1 MSSRPPPR
9 KNLNCAQR
17 LKLDERYSKSKL
29 LLFKS
34 LQTMSEM
41 EGIVT
46 TQAVV
51 AMDITDPDPLEHR
64 NENKPAFDIKKPKP
78 TLQIRENLLYWKCN
92 QTLHDGS
99 MCGSYNELNFKQC
112 KDCKSRR
119 GVGDDGTDAYGTK
132 IAKIVFVNNKN
143 GEEFWQY
150 VSEE

>member
-1 MSSRPPPR
+1 
-9 KNLNCAQR
+9 
-17 LKLDERYSKSKL
+17 
-29 LLFKS
+29 
-34 LQTMSEM
+34 M

-51 AMDITDPDPLEHR
+51 AMDITGPELPEDP
-64 NENKPAFDIKKPKP
+64 NGTKPPIDIKKPKP
-78 TLQIRENLLYWKCN
+78 TLQVRDNLLYWKCS

-99 MCGSYNELNFKQC
+99 TCGSYNEMEFKQC

-132 IAKIVFVNNKN
+132 IAKIVLVNNKN
-143 GEEFWQY
+143 GEELWQY